1 MGVGLIMLTGCVI
14 CLAYMN
20 SDQKPVQVQ
29 TKPVISE
36 TRRKSKWD

>member
-20 SDQKPVQVQ
+20 SDQKPVK
-29 TKPVISE
+29 TKRVNTSSE
-36 TRRKSKWD
+36 TRIKSKWD